1 MDVDISQLELHT
13 TTIIEVE
20 RVTPSDIT
28 EVVVGIP
35 GPAGQKGERGLP
47 GASGSHFTFV
57 QSTPDTEWI
66 VDHSLETFP
75 SVTVVNSS
83 GETVEGDVTY
93 ESNSRVV
100 VRFSAAFSGTIYLN

>member
-28 EVVVGIP
+28 EVVVCTP
-35 GPAGQKGERGLP
+35 GPPGPVGP
-47 GASGSHFTFV
+47 TGASGGHFTFV
-57 QSTPDTEWI
+57 QSTPEAVWV
-66 VDHSLETFP
+66 VDHTLETFP
-75 SVTVVNSS
+75 SVTVVNYS

-100 VRFSAAFSGTIYLN
+100 VRFSAAFSGIVYLN